1 MKKALISLVEI
12 TTDYLG
18 NPLGNRVAE
27 VRDVPFEVD
36 GTFLAWVDCSDEIV
50 ADQFYWNGL
59 SFVAVPPRPIS
70 ELPVAQQTNTV
81 TTGNG
86 GPNVVA

>member
-1 MKKALISLVEI
+1 MKKALISRIEI

-18 NPLGNRVAE
+18 NPLGLRVAE

-36 GTFLAWVDCSDEIV
+36 ETFLTWVDCPDEIV
-50 ADQFYWNGL
+50 ADQFYWNGS

-70 ELPVAQQTNTV
+70 EPPAAQQTTTTV
-81 TTGNG
+81 SGTG